1 MYDLEDFH
9 SIVLAR
15 QEENLDCEVKIK
27 ENFALSISILFGS
40 LHSLLLEKVEWRIIL
55 RTWCC
60 VLCPH

>member
-1 MYDLEDFH
+1 MFLYAFCNYVQICMYDLEDFH

-40 LHSLLLEKVEWRIIL
+40 LHSLLLEKVE
-55 RTWCC
+55 
-60 VLCPH
+60 